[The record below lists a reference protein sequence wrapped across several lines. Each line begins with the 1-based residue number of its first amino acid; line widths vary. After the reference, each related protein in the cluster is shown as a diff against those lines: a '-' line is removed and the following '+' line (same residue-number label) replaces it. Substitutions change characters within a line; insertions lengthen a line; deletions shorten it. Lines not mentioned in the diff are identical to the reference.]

1 MTTNGKRKTDCP
13 QRRKISLEAP
23 GDVADSFFVC
33 RPFESQSFDSENWNV
48 SGKKLRTEKTQDRP
62 AEAGAD
68 VDRGQKGAYTRQE
81 LMQQLQACGCP
92 QIISTLAEYLLVTA
106 NLQKDRKRRQEFVL
120 RPRSTHTDLS
130 AWEMLGCK

>member
-1 MTTNGKRKTDCP
+1 MQGTVILGTKPLATNLSFIVSQALRFLP
-13 QRRKISLEAP
+13 R
-23 GDVADSFFVC
+23 DS
-33 RPFESQSFDSENWNV
+33 SI
-48 SGKKLRTEKTQDRP
+48 L
-62 AEAGAD
+62 
-68 VDRGQKGAYTRQE
+68 

-130 AWEMLGCK
+130 AWEMLGCKKGCGLNLNFELI